1 MALLQT
7 VYEFL
12 LNSFEFLINRPLIL
26 LGLMALPFLF
36 AWFFKRCFPTQRML
50 VWMLLP
56 VSLSLF
62 IAFVPQLKIVVII
75 FDLIFIA
82 IPTIDLLTVVSA
94 KHFTAKRSMIPI
106 ASLGKSHDCELTI
119 ENRSHRTC
127 RVRIK
132 DDLPQ
137 NFEQSPAHFEYHFQP
152 RARTSFNY
160 DFMCTERGKF
170 DMECVHL
177 TVNSLLGMWQSYVNV
192 PLQSSFS
199 VYPDMKQISEYELLA
214 RTNRLALLGVRR
226 SRRIGQDNEFERL
239 RDYTQDDNYRH
250 IDWRTTARRRKLTV
264 RDFQSNQSQ
273 RIIFM
278 LDCGRMMTGESASGV
293 SMLDH
298 SLNAMLM
305 LSYIA
310 LKQGDSA
317 GLICF
322 SDTIHNY
329 TPPKSGVQ
337 HVNRLLHATF
347 DQQPRFVES
356 RYDKAFL
363 YLRSHCMK
371 RSLVVLVT
379 NVIDEINSHQ
389 IHQYLGSLVTRH
401 LPLGVFLRDHQMFDP
416 VETYD
421 GRPDQT
427 YEAAAASK
435 IISWRHKVITDMQ
448 HQGIMSLDVYPEKL
462 TAQLVNQYLEIKAKH
477 LL

>member
-1 MALLQT
+1 MGWLQ
-7 VYEFL
+7 
-12 LNSFEFLINRPLIL
+12 SIFEFLINRPLIFL
-26 LGLMALPFLF
+26 ALMALPFLF

-50 VWMLLP
+50 IWMLIP
-56 VSLSLF
+56 VALSMF
-62 IAFVPQLKIVVII
+62 IAFLPQLTVAVVI

-82 IPTIDLLTVVSA
+82 IPTIDLLSVVSA
-94 KHFTAKRSMIPI
+94 KNFSAQRKLIQI
-106 ASLGKSHDCELTI
+106 GSLGKPHACELTI
-119 ENRSHRTC
+119 ENRSRRTC
-127 RVRIK
+127 NVRIK
-132 DDLPQ
+132 DDLPEI
-137 NFEQSPAHFEYHFQP
+137 FEQTPSHFKYRFSP

-170 DMECVHL
+170 ELECVHL
-177 TVNSLLGMWQSYVNV
+177 NVESWLGMWRSYVKV
-192 PLQSSFS
+192 PVHSPLSI
-199 VYPDMKQISEYELLA
+199 YPDMKQISEYELLA

-329 TPPKSGVQ
+329 TPPKNGVQ

-371 RSLVVLVT
+371 RSLIVLVT

-416 VETYD
+416 LESYN
-421 GRPDQT
+421 GRPEQT

-435 IISWRHKVITDMQ
+435 IIDWRHKVITDMQ
-448 HQGIMSLDVYPEKL
+448 HQGIMALDTYPENL

>member
-1 MALLQT
+1 MALLHNT
-7 VYEFL
+7 
-12 LNSFEFLINRPLIL
+12 FEFLINRPLVFL
-26 LGLMALPFLF
+26 SLMTLPFLF
-36 AWFFKRCFPTQRML
+36 AWFCKRCFPTQRML

-56 VSLSLF
+56 VALAVF
-62 IAFVPQLKIVVII
+62 IAFLPQLATVVII
-75 FDLIFIA
+75 FDLLFIA

-94 KHFTAKRSMIPI
+94 KKFVAQRKMIQI
-106 ASLGKSHDCELTI
+106 ASLGKSHECELTI
-119 ENRSHRTC
+119 ENKSPRSC
-127 RVRIK
+127 YVRIK

-137 NFEQSPAHFEYHFQP
+137 NFEQTPPHFEYQFRP
-152 RARTSFNY
+152 RLRSTFNY
-160 DFMCTERGKF
+160 DFKCTERGKF
-170 DMECVHL
+170 KLNCVHMN
-177 TVNSLLGMWQSYVNV
+177 VESWLGMWRSYVKV
-192 PLQSSFS
+192 PVESSLS

-264 RDFQSNQSQ
+264 RDFQTNQSQ

-278 LDCGRMMTGESASGV
+278 LDCGRMMTGESASGI

-329 TPPKSGVQ
+329 TPPKNGVQ

-347 DQQPRFVES
+347 DLQPRFVES

-416 VETYD
+416 LESYR
-421 GRPDQT
+421 GRPSQT

-435 IISWRHKVITDMQ
+435 IIDWRHKVITDMQ
-448 HQGIMSLDVYPEKL
+448 YQGIMALDVYPEKL